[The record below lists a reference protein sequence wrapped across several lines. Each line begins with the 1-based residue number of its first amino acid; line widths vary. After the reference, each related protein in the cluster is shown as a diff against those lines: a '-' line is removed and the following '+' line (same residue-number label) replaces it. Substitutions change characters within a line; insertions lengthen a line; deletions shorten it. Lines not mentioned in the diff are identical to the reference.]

1 MTQIPIVIDQK
12 TASSVE
18 QAKAISE
25 IDALDA
31 LHVLED
37 LGEDWVCNEFHP
49 PE

>member
-1 MTQIPIVIDQK
+1 MTQIPIVVDQE

-18 QAKAISE
+18 QAKAISKV
-25 IDALDA
+25 DALDA

-37 LGEDWVCNEFHP
+37 LSEYWVCNEFHP